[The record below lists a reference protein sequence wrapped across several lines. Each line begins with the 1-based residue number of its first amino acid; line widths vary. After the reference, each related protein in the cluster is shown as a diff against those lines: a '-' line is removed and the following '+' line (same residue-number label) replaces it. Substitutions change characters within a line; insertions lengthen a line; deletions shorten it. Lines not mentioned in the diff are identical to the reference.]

1 MKKFEIPEHFQSSFT
16 GKLKATRRISD
27 PRKKDWSPTEITA
40 GALTFIFPRHM
51 GFCYGVEN
59 AIEIAFKAVNENP
72 TKRIFLLGE
81 MIHNPAVNE
90 ELISLGVQF
99 MMDTTGKHLLDWNT
113 LTSED
118 IVITPAFG
126 TTLEIEAQ
134 LQALGVDVKKYNT
147 TCPFVEKV
155 WKRSS
160 EIGSEGYTIVI
171 HGKYKHE
178 ETRATFSHAQ
188 QRSKSII
195 IRDMKEAGWLAEWIE
210 GKMDLETFNERFAGK
225 LSEGFDPNQD
235 LKRIGVVNQTTML
248 ATETEEIVNYLKSI
262 MHAVHGV
269 HSFADT
275 RDTLC
280 YATNE
285 NQVAALELLNS
296 GAEVAFVIGGH
307 KSSNTYQLATILR
320 KKMTTYFIEDASY
333 ITREGIECMDLTSMT
348 VKKEDAFS
356 NGFSWK
362 RICVASGAS
371 CPDTLVDEVVFKLTE
386 LKGEDF
392 QPNLWLE
399 QWQNKLE
406 KKEV

>member
-16 GKLKATRRISD
+16 GLLKVTRRMLD
-27 PRKKDWSPTEITA
+27 PRKKDWSPTEIAA
-40 GALTFIFPRHM
+40 GSLTFVFPRHM

-72 TKRIFLLGE
+72 TRRIFLLGE

-90 ELISLGVQF
+90 DLLALGVQF
-99 MMDTTGKHLLDWNT
+99 MMDTAGNHLLDWNT

-126 TTLEIEAQ
+126 TTLEIESQ
-134 LQALGVDVKKYNT
+134 LQSLGVDVKKYNT

-160 EIGSEGYTIVI
+160 EIGKEGYTIVI

-188 QRSKSII
+188 QSSKSII

-210 GKMDLETFNERFAGK
+210 GKMDLPTFNERFAGRF
-225 LSEGFDPNQD
+225 SEGFDPIQD

-248 ATETEEIVNYLKSI
+248 ATETEEIVQYLKTI
-262 MHAVHGV
+262 MQKVHGD

-285 NQVAALELLNS
+285 NQVAALELLSS

-307 KSSNTYQLATILR
+307 KSSNTYQLATILSQ
-320 KKMTTYFIEDASY
+320 KMTTYFIENASA
-333 ITREGIECMDLTSMT
+333 ITSEGIWCMDLPSMSIG
-348 VKKEDAFS
+348 KIEAFS

-371 CPDTLVDEVVFKLTE
+371 CPDTLVDEVVFKLSE
-386 LKGEDF
+386 LSGEDL

-399 QWQNKLE
+399 QWQNKLP
-406 KKEV
+406 KKEA